1 MLTSVTDTAPPPTR
15 PNARAGAIVAIAAL
29 LGLAGVLS
37 ASYAVRRADRVMAG
51 VARSVARPGTVL
63 IASGQTFG
71 WSAATIVVLLWLGRR
86 FPLAVSPMAWLRR
99 IACRLNLA
107 ICLILHRITS
117 ISHRNGGLYGP

>member
-1 MLTSVTDTAPPPTR
+1 MLTTAADTVSAPTR
-15 PNARAGAIVAIAAL
+15 PNAPVGAIVAIAAL
-29 LGLAGVLS
+29 LGLVGVVS

-51 VARSVARPGTVL
+51 VARSVGRPGTVL

-99 IACRLNLA
+99 IAFRPDAA
-107 ICLILHRITS
+107 ICLILQRIIS
-117 ISHRNGGLYGP
+117 ISHRSGGLYGP